1 MSIQPDGIDTWQMQG
16 MPMVSEPY
24 VRCPDCDNKVYINL
38 NKTCMT
44 CDPQDA
50 DMVIE

>member
-1 MSIQPDGIDTWQMQG
+1 MSIEPDGIAMWKIDG
-16 MPMVSEPY
+16 KPMVSEPY
-24 VRCPDCDNKVYINL
+24 VRCPECDAEVYINL